1 MFQREMTLNLL
12 ARLVAATGLIALA
25 ALSLG
30 VSCATPGEATAPAL
44 DATPAATPTPTAP
57 PAVDPAALVSEASA
71 STLAMASMRFSIT
84 HESGGIYIPVAA
96 VRATAMNGVW
106 DREQGATLSIDS
118 HLVGGP
124 NSSPEDWTPIVMDM
138 VVSPDGY
145 FVTDPV
151 SGMWMKRP
159 DEELPV
165 PIDSMNQALSDMIL
179 LTESP
184 RIAGQELLDG
194 VETYRVDGQA
204 PASVMGWMMLV
215 AQEEQYVDIS
225 LWIESEHKR
234 FRKMRVAGPIDH
246 FDAPDTVRVIFM
258 SDIDRAVDVV
268 VPEEFIDLTQF

>member
-1 MFQREMTLNLL
+1 MFQRETTPNCL

-25 ALSLG
+25 AVALG
-30 VSCATPGEATAPAL
+30 VSCATPGEATAPAHV
-44 DATPAATPTPTAP
+44 APPAATPTPTAP
-57 PAVDPAALVSEASA
+57 PAVDPGALVSQASE
-71 STLAMASMRFSIT
+71 STLAMQSMRFSIT

-96 VRATAMNGVW
+96 VRATTMAGVW
-106 DREQGATLSIDS
+106 DRERGATLSIDS

-124 NSSPEDWTPIVMDM
+124 DSSPEHWTPIVMDM
-138 VVSPDGY
+138 VVSPEGY

-151 SGMWMKRP
+151 SGVWMKRP

-165 PIDSMNQALSDMIL
+165 PIASMNQALSDMIL

-194 VETYRVDGQA
+194 VEAYRVDGQA

-215 AQEEQYVDIS
+215 AEEERYVDIS
-225 LWIESEHKR
+225 LWIESEQKR
-234 FRKMRVAGPIDH
+234 FRKIRVAGPIDH

-258 SDIDRAVDVV
+258 SDINRAVDIV